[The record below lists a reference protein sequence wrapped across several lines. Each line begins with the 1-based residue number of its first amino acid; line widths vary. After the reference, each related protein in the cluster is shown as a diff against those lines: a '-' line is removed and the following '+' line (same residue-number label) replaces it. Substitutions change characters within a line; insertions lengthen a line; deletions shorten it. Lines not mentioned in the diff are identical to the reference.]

1 MDYHPDEFTEERDE
15 HMPIKE
21 VDIVVKDDGCA
32 EDLRGRIEKMMR
44 GFPLRLTGV
53 ERMSAFDWRCRF
65 SVNDGVEIGFRKIAE
80 LQSVLAGELDIRLVE
95 RVNDPAKV
103 A

>member
-1 MDYHPDEFTEERDE
+1 MSSQRDKRGE
-15 HMPIKE
+15 YMPIKE
-21 VDIVVKDDGCA
+21 VDIVVNDDGCA
-32 EDLRGRIEKMMR
+32 ENLRARIEKMMR
-44 GFPLRLTGV
+44 GFPLRLTDI

-65 SVNDGVEIGFRKIAE
+65 SVVDGVEIGFRKIAE

-95 RVNDPAKV
+95 RVNGPAKV

>member
-1 MDYHPDEFTEERDE
+1 MPYFSRKDNL
-15 HMPIKE
+15 MPIKE

-32 EDLRGRIEKMMR
+32 DDLRIRIERLMR
-44 GFPLRLTGV
+44 GFPLSLSEVTK
-53 ERMSAFDWRCRF
+53 MSAFDWRCRF
-65 SVNDGVEIGFRKIAE
+65 TVVDGIDVGFRKIAE

-95 RVNDPAKV
+95 RVSGPAKV